1 MPDTSKENR
10 SSDDARTDAETAIN
24 EGATKI
30 VLRRNT
36 DTGNWDITIT
46 KPAPTGGADV

>member
-1 MPDTSKENR
+1 MPDTNKENR
-10 SSDDARTDAETAIN
+10 SSDEARTDAETAIT

-30 VLRRNT
+30 VLQRKA

-46 KPAPTGGADV
+46 KPAPAGGADV